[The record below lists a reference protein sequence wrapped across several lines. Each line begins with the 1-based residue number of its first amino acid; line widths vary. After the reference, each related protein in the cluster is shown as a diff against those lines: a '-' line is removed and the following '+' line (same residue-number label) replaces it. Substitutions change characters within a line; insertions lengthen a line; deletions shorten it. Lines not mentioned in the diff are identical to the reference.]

1 MEDPGDCYHLLV
13 ERCPIRIFH
22 RAIGN
27 LVIPASFL
35 IAVSVI
41 VLNLRLL
48 PTAPDT
54 LWLIGPSVALAI
66 SGTLALAYN
75 RSRAFFTCIACAFCL
90 WLWGQ
95 EMAPDFKELIIIG
108 FVPLNLLL
116 ICFFRERGIFSTHGI
131 SGLFFIT
138 LQIAVAIYL
147 IKQEWLLPGLLTE
160 PLADPA
166 SLILQHSPFPHVA
179 SLFLGV
185 SILGCIILMGF
196 DNTPATQGLTTSL
209 VGLILGYV
217 LGVAHAWEVFLM
229 AISLYMGANIIRDS
243 YNMAYRDELTNLPQR
258 RAFNEQVHSLGN
270 SYTLAIL
277 DVDNFKKFND
287 VHGHDIGDQVLK
299 MVAARIGQIGGG
311 GKVFRYGGEE
321 FSVVF
326 NRMSKEDAFD
336 HLDLVRQS
344 IQDYEMIIRKE
355 PRQDKT
361 ASPASKELREKGS
374 FKRTNKKVSVTISI
388 GIADRTASR
397 PTPEEVLK
405 AADDALYDA
414 KKRGRNKVRMSP

>member
-116 ICFFRERGIFSTHGI
+116 ICFFRERGI
-131 SGLFFIT
+131 
-138 LQIAVAIYL
+138 
-147 IKQEWLLPGLLTE
+147 
-160 PLADPA
+160 
-166 SLILQHSPFPHVA
+166 
-179 SLFLGV
+179 
-185 SILGCIILMGF
+185 
-196 DNTPATQGLTTSL
+196 
-209 VGLILGYV
+209 
-217 LGVAHAWEVFLM
+217 
-229 AISLYMGANIIRDS
+229 
-243 YNMAYRDELTNLPQR
+243 
-258 RAFNEQVHSLGN
+258 
-270 SYTLAIL
+270 
-277 DVDNFKKFND
+277 
-287 VHGHDIGDQVLK
+287 
-299 MVAARIGQIGGG
+299 
-311 GKVFRYGGEE
+311 
-321 FSVVF
+321 
-326 NRMSKEDAFD
+326 
-336 HLDLVRQS
+336 
-344 IQDYEMIIRKE
+344 
-355 PRQDKT
+355 
-361 ASPASKELREKGS
+361 
-374 FKRTNKKVSVTISI
+374 
-388 GIADRTASR
+388 
-397 PTPEEVLK
+397 
-405 AADDALYDA
+405 
-414 KKRGRNKVRMSP
+414 